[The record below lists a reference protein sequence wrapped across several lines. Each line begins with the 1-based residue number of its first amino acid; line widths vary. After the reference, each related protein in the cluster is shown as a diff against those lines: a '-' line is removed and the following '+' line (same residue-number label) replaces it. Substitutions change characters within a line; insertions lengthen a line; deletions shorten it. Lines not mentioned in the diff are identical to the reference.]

1 MAADAE
7 GQTEVQKVV
16 DAVDEIMKVLA
27 EPELTPK
34 KVGDKKPRKP
44 IETVK
49 LDDVLKEVR
58 KKTRD
63 LEALV
68 VKTRKPV
75 LPGAPAADDPGADAP
90 GADAPGGN

>member
-1 MAADAE
+1 M
-7 GQTEVQKVV
+7 
-16 DAVDEIMKVLA
+16 DAVDKIMKVLA

-75 LPGAPAADDPGADAP
+75 LPGAGPAADAP